1 MNTEELK
8 QPKFLLEYCACMLGT
23 HKDIGRVKLFRCP
36 FGEHRR
42 LKLHVNECDG
52 VGLWR
57 CWACDKG
64 GDIFTLA
71 AELKQLDIKAQ
82 FPDVLEHVAEVLNI
96 SLDGKMSKRS
106 YSSSS
111 RKRAGAMSI
120 LQKGLM
126 HRPES
131 PVFLEPANVMELE
144 ICRKRLEEDIP
155 LRSLLS
161 SELNLNEELM
171 LSAITVSHPSL
182 RGLLG
187 ATEDGRLLYLYTA
200 RGSDGDITYTGA
212 KLRCRINHPNPK
224 LYLKEGKWT
233 SCGTMNAESSR
244 FMWVAGKAYQPWG
257 MEFAEQRKIVLICE
271 GESDALAINQV
282 FGCLIPEDSSVFGN
296 VPHAGSAELVP
307 FAVAIPGAQSFKREW
322 AGFFKGKIVILGLDS
337 DPAGR
342 KAAKEIRQTLADIGC
357 IVVDWTP
364 PSPYKDARSLLASE
378 GNLAL
383 YQSILSALNSF
394 STPVV
399 KEVCH
404 A

>member
-1 MNTEELK
+1 
-8 QPKFLLEYCACMLGT
+8 
-23 HKDIGRVKLFRCP
+23 
-36 FGEHRR
+36 
-42 LKLHVNECDG
+42 
-52 VGLWR
+52 
-57 CWACDKG
+57 
-64 GDIFTLA
+64 
-71 AELKQLDIKAQ
+71 
-82 FPDVLEHVAEVLNI
+82 
-96 SLDGKMSKRS
+96 
-106 YSSSS
+106 
-111 RKRAGAMSI
+111 MSI

-131 PVFLEPANVMELE
+131 PVFLEPADVMELE
-144 ICRKRLEEDIP
+144 TCRKRLEEDVL

-161 SELNLNEELM
+161 SELSLREGLM
-171 LSAITVSHPSL
+171 LSAITVSHPGL

-200 RGSDGDITYTGA
+200 RGRDGNITYTGA
-212 KLRCRINHPNPK
+212 KLRRRSNHANPK
-224 LYLKEGKWT
+224 LYLKGGKWS

-271 GESDALAINQV
+271 GESDALAINQS
-282 FGCLIPEDSSVFGN
+282 FGCLVSEDSSVFGN
-296 VPHAGSAELVP
+296 VLNAGSVELVP

-337 DPAGR
+337 DSAGR
-342 KAAKEIRQTLADIGC
+342 KAAEKIRQTLEDIGC

-364 PSPYKDARSLLASE
+364 PGPCKDARSLLSSE
-378 GNLAL
+378 GSRAL
-383 YQSILSALNSF
+383 YQSILCALNSF
-394 STPVV
+394 STPVE

>member
-8 QPKFLLEYCACMLGT
+8 QPKFLLEYCERMLGT
-23 HKDIGRVKLFRCP
+23 HKDIGREKLFRCP

-82 FPDVLEHVAEVLNI
+82 FPDVLKHVAHVLNI
-96 SLDGKMSKRS
+96 SLDDKMSPRD

-111 RKRAGAMSI
+111 RKRAGSMPTP
-120 LQKGLM
+120 QKGLT
-126 HRPES
+126 HSPKS
-131 PVFLEPANVMELE
+131 PVFLEAADVMELE
-144 ICRKRLEEDIP
+144 TCRRRLEEDSA

-161 SELNLNEELM
+161 SELELNEDLI
-171 LSAITVSHPSL
+171 LSAITVSHRGL

-200 RGSDGDITYTGA
+200 RSRDGNITYTGA
-212 KLRCRINHPNPK
+212 KLRRRSNHANPK
-224 LYLKEGKWT
+224 LYLKGGKWS
-233 SCGTMNAESSR
+233 SCGTMNTKNSR

-257 MEFAEQRKIVLICE
+257 MEFTEQRKIVLICE
-271 GESDALAINQV
+271 GESDALAVNQA
-282 FGCLIPEDSSVFGN
+282 FCCLVPEDSSVFEN
-296 VPHAGSAELVP
+296 VPNTESAELVP
-307 FAVAIPGAQSFKREW
+307 FAIAIPGAQSFKREW
-322 AGFFKGKIVILGLDS
+322 AGFFQGKIVILGLDS
-337 DPAGR
+337 DSAGR
-342 KAAKEIRQTLADIGC
+342 KAAEKILQTLEDIGC
-357 IVVDWTP
+357 IVVDWIP
-364 PSPYKDARSLLASE
+364 PNPYKDARSLLASE
-378 GNLAL
+378 GSRAL

-394 STPVV
+394 STLAG

>member
-8 QPKFLLEYCACMLGT
+8 QSKFLLEYCERMLGT
-23 HKDIGRVKLFRCP
+23 HKGNGRVKLFRCP

-42 LKLHVNECDG
+42 PKLHVNERDG
-52 VGLWR
+52 IGLWR

-111 RKRAGAMSI
+111 RKRAGAMPV

-131 PVFLEPANVMELE
+131 PVFLEPADVMELE
-144 ICRKRLEEDIP
+144 TSRKRLEENVP
-155 LRSLLS
+155 LRSLFSFELDLS
-161 SELNLNEELM
+161 EELI
-171 LSAITVSHPSL
+171 LSAITVSHSGL

-200 RGSDGDITYTGA
+200 RGRDGNISYTGA
-212 KLRCRINHPNPK
+212 KLRRRKNHPNPK
-224 LYLKEGKWT
+224 LYLKRGKWA
-233 SCGTMNAESSR
+233 SCGTMNSESFR
-244 FMWVAGKAYQPWG
+244 FMWAAGKAYQPWG

-271 GESDALAINQV
+271 GESDALAVNQA
-282 FGCLIPEDSSVFGN
+282 FGCLVPEGSSVFGN
-296 VPHAGSAELVP
+296 IPNTGSAELIP

-322 AGFFKGKIVILGLDS
+322 AGYFKGKIVILGLDS

-342 KAAKEIRQTLADIGC
+342 KAIKEIRQTLADIGC
-357 IVVDWTP
+357 IVVDWAP
-364 PSPYKDARSLLASE
+364 PSPYKDARSLLSSE
-378 GNLAL
+378 GSRAL

-394 STPVV
+394 STLAG

>member
-1 MNTEELK
+1 MNSDELK
-8 QPKFLLEYCACMLGT
+8 RPEFLLAYSECMLGT
-23 HKDIGRVKLFRCP
+23 HKDIGREKLFRCP

-42 LKLHVNECDG
+42 PKLHVNERDG
-52 VGLWR
+52 IGLWR

-71 AELKQLDIKAQ
+71 AELKQLDVKSQ

-96 SLDGKMSKRS
+96 SLDDKMSKRS

-111 RKRAGAMSI
+111 RKRAGAMPT

-126 HRPES
+126 YRPES
-131 PVFLEPANVMELE
+131 PVFLEPADVMELE
-144 ICRKRLEEDIP
+144 TCRKRLEEDVL

-161 SELNLNEELM
+161 SELSLREGLM
-171 LSAITVSHPSL
+171 LSAITVSHPGL

-187 ATEDGRLLYLYTA
+187 ATEDRRLLYLYTA
-200 RGSDGDITYTGA
+200 RGRDGNITYTGA
-212 KLRCRINHPNPK
+212 KLRHRSNHANPK
-224 LYLKEGKWT
+224 LYLKGGKWS
-233 SCGTMNAESSR
+233 SCGTMNTENSR

-257 MEFAEQRKIVLICE
+257 MEFTEQRKIVLICE
-271 GESDALAINQV
+271 GESDALAVNQA
-282 FGCLIPEDSSVFGN
+282 FCCLVPEDSSVFEN
-296 VPHAGSAELVP
+296 VPNTESSELVP
-307 FAVAIPGAQSFKREW
+307 FAIAIPGAQNFKREW
-322 AGFFKGKIVILGLDS
+322 AGFFNGKIIILALDS
-337 DPAGR
+337 DSAGR
-342 KAAKEIRQTLADIGC
+342 KAAKEIRQTLEDIGC
-357 IVVDWTP
+357 IVVDWAP
-364 PSPYKDARSLLASE
+364 PGPCKDARSLLASE

-394 STPVV
+394 STPVE

>member
-155 LRSLLS
+155 PAFPFKFRT
-161 SELNLNEELM
+161 ELE
-171 LSAITVSHPSL
+171 
-182 RGLLG
+182 
-187 ATEDGRLLYLYTA
+187 
-200 RGSDGDITYTGA
+200 
-212 KLRCRINHPNPK
+212 
-224 LYLKEGKWT
+224 
-233 SCGTMNAESSR
+233 
-244 FMWVAGKAYQPWG
+244 
-257 MEFAEQRKIVLICE
+257 
-271 GESDALAINQV
+271 
-282 FGCLIPEDSSVFGN
+282 
-296 VPHAGSAELVP
+296 
-307 FAVAIPGAQSFKREW
+307 
-322 AGFFKGKIVILGLDS
+322 
-337 DPAGR
+337 
-342 KAAKEIRQTLADIGC
+342 
-357 IVVDWTP
+357 
-364 PSPYKDARSLLASE
+364 
-378 GNLAL
+378 
-383 YQSILSALNSF
+383 
-394 STPVV
+394 
-399 KEVCH
+399 
-404 A
+404 

>member
-8 QPKFLLEYCACMLGT
+8 QPKFLLEYCERMLGT
-23 HKDIGRVKLFRCP
+23 HKDNGRETLFRCP
-36 FGEHRR
+36 FGEHQR

-111 RKRAGAMSI
+111 RKRAGAMPV
-120 LQKGLM
+120 LQKGLT
-126 HRPES
+126 HSPES
-131 PVFLEPANVMELE
+131 PVFLDLADVMELE
-144 ICRKRLEEDIP
+144 TCRKRLEENIP
-155 LRSLLS
+155 LRSLFSFELDLS
-161 SELNLNEELM
+161 EDLI
-171 LSAITVSHPSL
+171 LSAITVSHSGL

-200 RGSDGDITYTGA
+200 RNCDRNVMYTGA
-212 KLRCRINHPNPK
+212 KLRRRSNHPNPK
-224 LYLKEGKWT
+224 LYLKEGKWI

-271 GESDALAINQV
+271 GESDALAINQS
-282 FGCLIPEDSSVFGN
+282 FGCLVPEDSSVFGN
-296 VPHAGSAELVP
+296 VLNAGSAELVP

-337 DPAGR
+337 DSAGR
-342 KAAKEIRQTLADIGC
+342 KAAEKIRQTLEDIGC

-364 PSPYKDARSLLASE
+364 PSPCKDARSLLSSE
-378 GNLAL
+378 GSRAL
-383 YQSILSALNSF
+383 YQSILCALNSF
-394 STPVV
+394 STLAG

>member
-1 MNTEELK
+1 
-8 QPKFLLEYCACMLGT
+8 MLGT
-23 HKDIGRVKLFRCP
+23 PKDKGREKLFRCP
-36 FGEHRR
+36 FGEHQRP
-42 LKLHVNECDG
+42 KLHVNERDG
-52 VGLWR
+52 IGLWR

-71 AELKQLDIKAQ
+71 AELQQLDVKAQ
-82 FPDVLEHVAEVLNI
+82 FPDVLKHVVHVLNI
-96 SLDGKMSKRS
+96 SLDDKMSQRD

-111 RKRAGAMSI
+111 RKRAGAMPA
-120 LQKGLM
+120 LQKGLT
-126 HRPES
+126 HSPES
-131 PVFLEPANVMELE
+131 PVFLDIADVMELE
-144 ICRKRLEEDIP
+144 TCRKRLEENVP

-161 SELNLNEELM
+161 SELDLNEELM
-171 LSAITVSHPSL
+171 LSAITVSHPGL

-200 RGSDGDITYTGA
+200 RNCDGNVMYTGV
-212 KLRCRINHPNPK
+212 KLRRRSNHPNPK
-224 LYLKEGKWT
+224 LYLKEGKWI

-271 GESDALAINQV
+271 GESDALAVNQA
-282 FGCLIPEDSSVFGN
+282 FGCLVPEGSSVFGN
-296 VPHAGSAELVP
+296 IPNTGSAELVP

-322 AGFFKGKIVILGLDS
+322 AGSFKGKIVILGLDS

-357 IVVDWTP
+357 IVVNWTP
-364 PSPYKDARSLLASE
+364 PSPYKDARSLLSSE
-378 GNLAL
+378 GSRAL

-394 STPVV
+394 STLAG